1 MRASDPVTEARRVLE
16 ICNACRYCEGYCA
29 VFPAMELR
37 RAFSDAEIDYLA
49 NLCHDCRACYYACQ
63 FAPPHEFGVNVPKTF
78 SQIRAETYEDYV
90 WPRPLARLFRRNGLV
105 LSLITA
111 AVIASVL
118 ALTMGLGAPE
128 ALFMSRTGPGA
139 FYAVIPHAAMVLVG
153 AVTFGYALLALA
165 MGFAG
170 FWREVG
176 ASSRPAG
183 VRDIARALGDVLTL
197 RNLGGGGEG
206 CNDRDEAF
214 SQTRRW
220 LHHAMFYGFF
230 VCFLATCIATIDHY
244 LGWVAPYPMLSAPV
258 ILGTAGGIALL
269 AGAAGFLWVR
279 SSADP
284 APSADELRGAGT
296 GLLVL
301 LGLASL
307 TGLALLALRETGAME
322 ILLAIHLGTV
332 LALFIVLP
340 YSKFVHGIYRLAALI
355 RYAMERSISV
365 ATERE

>member
-1 MRASDPVTEARRVLE
+1 MRASDAVAEARRVLE

-37 RAFSDAEIDYLA
+37 RAFSDAEIGYLA

-63 FAPPHEFGVNVPKTF
+63 FAPPHEFGVNLPKTF
-78 SQIRAETYEDYV
+78 AQIRAETYEEYA

-105 LSLITA
+105 LALLTATA
-111 AVIASVL
+111 AAFVL
-118 ALTMGLGAPE
+118 ALTMGLQAPE
-128 ALFMSRTGPGA
+128 TLYRPHTGPGA

-153 AVTFGYALLALA
+153 AVTFFYALLALA

-170 FWREVG
+170 FWREAG
-176 ASSRPAG
+176 ATNRPAG
-183 VRDIARALGDVLTL
+183 LRDVARALSDVLAL

-230 VCFLATCIATIDHY
+230 ACFAATCIATVDHS
-244 LGWVAPYPMLSAPV
+244 LGWAAPYPLLSAPV

-269 AGAAGFLWVR
+269 AGTAGFLWVKSR
-279 SSADP
+279 ADP
-284 APSADELRGAGT
+284 APSADELRGSGT

-307 TGLALLALRETGAME
+307 TGLALLALRETGAMGM
-322 ILLAIHLGTV
+322 LLAIHLGAV
-332 LALFIVLP
+332 LALFVALP

-355 RYAMERSISV
+355 RAAMERSLSV
-365 ATERE
+365 TAERE

>member
-1 MRASDPVTEARRVLE
+1 MRAIEATDEARRVLE

-37 RAFSDAEIDYLA
+37 RAFSDVEIDYLA
-49 NLCHDCRACYYACQ
+49 NLCHDCRACYYSCQ
-63 FAPPHEFGVNVPKTF
+63 FAPPHEFGVNLPKTF
-78 SQIRAETYEDYV
+78 GQIRAETYEEYA
-90 WPRPLARLFRRNGLV
+90 WPRALAGLFRRNGLV
-105 LSLITA
+105 VSLVTAAAITA
-111 AVIASVL
+111 VL
-118 ALTMGLGAPE
+118 ALTMGLQAPDT
-128 ALFMSRTGPGA
+128 LYIPRTGPGA
-139 FYAVIPHAAMVLVG
+139 FYAVIPHWAMALIGAA
-153 AVTFGYALLALA
+153 TFGYALLALL

-170 FWREVG
+170 FWRKTW
-176 ASSRPAG
+176 ASHQPAG
-183 VRDIARALGDVLTL
+183 LRDIARALGDVLTL

-220 LHHAMFYGFF
+220 LHHAMFYGFSA
-230 VCFLATCIATIDHY
+230 CFAATCVATIDHI
-244 LGWVAPYPMLSAPV
+244 LGWVAPYPVLSAPV
-258 ILGTAGGIALL
+258 MLGTAGGIALL
-269 AGAAGFLWVR
+269 VGTAGFLWVKM
-279 SSADP
+279 SADP
-284 APSADELRGAGT
+284 APAAQELYGAGT

-301 LGLASL
+301 LGLASF
-307 TGLALLALRETGAME
+307 TGLALLALRETGAMG
-322 ILLAIHLGTV
+322 ILLAIHLGAV

>member
-1 MRASDPVTEARRVLE
+1 MRASDAVAEARRILE

-37 RAFSDAEIDYLA
+37 REFFVAEIDYLA

-78 SQIRAETYEDYV
+78 SQIRAETYEDYA
-90 WPRPLARLFRRNGLV
+90 WPRPMARLFRRNGLV

-111 AVIASVL
+111 AAIASVL

-128 ALFMSRTGPGA
+128 ALHIPHTDPGA

-153 AVTFGYALLALA
+153 TVTFFYALLALA

-170 FWREVG
+170 FWREMG

-183 VRDIARALGDVLTL
+183 MRDVARALGDVLTL

-206 CNDRDEAF
+206 CNDRDETF

-258 ILGTAGGIALL
+258 ILGTAGGVALL
-269 AGAAGFLWVR
+269 VGAAGFLWVR

-284 APSADELRGAGT
+284 ASSADELRGAGT

-307 TGLALLALRETGAME
+307 TGLALLALRETGAMG
-322 ILLAIHLGTV
+322 ILLTIHLGTV

>member
-1 MRASDPVTEARRVLE
+1 MHASDAVAEARRVLE

-37 RAFSDAEIDYLA
+37 RAFSVAEIDYLA

-63 FAPPHEFGVNVPKTF
+63 FAPPHEFGVNLPKTF
-78 SQIRAETYEDYV
+78 AQIRAETYEEYV

-105 LSLITA
+105 LSLIA
-111 AVIASVL
+111 AAATASVL
-118 ALTMGLGAPE
+118 ALTMVLQAPE
-128 ALFMSRTGPGA
+128 TLYRPHTGPGA
-139 FYAVIPHAAMVLVG
+139 FYAVIPHAAMALIG
-153 AVTFGYALLALA
+153 AATFFYAPLALA
-165 MGFAG
+165 MSFAG
-170 FWREVG
+170 FWREAG
-176 ASSRPAG
+176 ATSRPAG
-183 VRDIARALGDVLTL
+183 LRDVVRALGDVLTL

-214 SQTRRW
+214 SRTRRW

-230 VCFLATCIATIDHY
+230 ACFAATCIATIDRY
-244 LGWVAPYPMLSAPV
+244 LSWVAPYPLLSAPV
-258 ILGTAGGIALL
+258 ILGTAGGAALL
-269 AGAAGFLWVR
+269 VGAAGFLWVK

-284 APSADELRGAGT
+284 APSTDELHGAGT

-307 TGLALLALRETGAME
+307 TGLALLALRETGAMG

-340 YSKFVHGIYRLAALI
+340 YSKFVHGIYRFAALI
-355 RYAMERSISV
+355 RYAMERSMSV
-365 ATERE
+365 TTERE

>member
-1 MRASDPVTEARRVLE
+1 MRAGDAAAEARRVLE

-37 RAFSDAEIDYLA
+37 RAFSGAEIGYLA

-63 FAPPHEFGVNVPKTF
+63 FAPPHEFGVNLPKTF
-78 SQIRAETYEDYV
+78 ARIRAETYEDYA

-105 LSLITA
+105 LSLIA
-111 AVIASVL
+111 AAAMASIL
-118 ALTMGLGAPE
+118 ALTMGLQAPE
-128 ALFMSRTGPGA
+128 TLYRPHTGPGA
-139 FYAVIPHAAMVLVG
+139 FYAVIPHAAMALAG
-153 AVTFGYALLALA
+153 AATFFYALLALA

-176 ASSRPAG
+176 ASNRPAG
-183 VRDIARALGDVLTL
+183 LRDVARALGDALAL

-214 SQTRRW
+214 SQSRRW

-230 VCFLATCIATIDHY
+230 ACFAATCIATVDHA
-244 LGWVAPYPMLSAPV
+244 LGWVAPYPLLSAPV
-258 ILGTAGGIALL
+258 FLGTAGGIALFV
-269 AGAAGFLWVR
+269 GAAGFLWVKAG
-279 SSADP
+279 ADP

-307 TGLALLALRETGAME
+307 TGLALLALRETGAMGM
-322 ILLAIHLGTV
+322 LLAIHLGAV

-355 RYAMERSISV
+355 RSAMERSISV
-365 ATERE
+365 TAERE

>member
-1 MRASDPVTEARRVLE
+1 MRANEAVAEARRVLE

-49 NLCHDCRACYYACQ
+49 NLCHDCRGCYYACQ
-63 FAPPHEFGVNVPKTF
+63 FAPPHEFGINLPKTF
-78 SQIRAETYEDYV
+78 AQIRTETYEQYA
-90 WPRPLARLFRRNGLV
+90 WPSALAALFRRNGLV
-105 LSLITA
+105 VSLITA
-111 AVIASVL
+111 AAIATVL
-118 ALTMGLGAPE
+118 ALTMGLQAPE
-128 ALFMSRTGPGA
+128 ALYRPRTGPGA
-139 FYAVIPHAAMVLVG
+139 FYTVIPHATMALVG
-153 AVTFGYALLALA
+153 TATFAYALLALA
-165 MGFAG
+165 IGFVR

-176 ASSRPAG
+176 TSDQPAG
-183 VRDIARALGDVLTL
+183 VRDIVHAFGDVLTL
-197 RNLGGGGEG
+197 RNLAGGGEG

-230 VCFLATCIATIDHY
+230 ACFAATCIATVYHY
-244 LGWVAPYPMLSAPV
+244 LGWVAPYPLLSAPV
-258 ILGTAGGIALL
+258 ILGAVGGIALL
-269 AGAAGFLWVR
+269 AGTVGFLWVKL
-279 SSADP
+279 SADP
-284 APSADELRGAGT
+284 APSAQELYGAGT

-307 TGLALLALRETGAME
+307 TGLALLALRETGAMG

-332 LALFIVLP
+332 LALFIVMP
-340 YSKFVHGIYRLAALI
+340 YSKFVHGVYRLAALI
-355 RYAMERSISV
+355 RYAMERSVSV

>member
-1 MRASDPVTEARRVLE
+1 MRAPDAASEARRILE

-37 RAFSDAEIDYLA
+37 RAFSTAEIDYLA

-63 FAPPHEFGVNVPKTF
+63 FAPPHEFGVNLPQTF
-78 SQIRAETYEDYV
+78 AQIRAETYEGYA
-90 WPRPLARLFRRNGLV
+90 WPLPLARLFRRNGLV
-105 LSLITA
+105 VSLIA
-111 AVIASVL
+111 AAAIAAIL
-118 ALTMGLGAPE
+118 TLTMGLQAPE
-128 ALFMSRTGPGA
+128 TLYRPHTGSGA
-139 FYAVIPHAAMVLVG
+139 FYAVIPHAAMALVG
-153 AVTFGYALLALA
+153 AATFFYALLALA

-170 FWREVG
+170 FWREMG
-176 ASSRPAG
+176 ATSQPAG
-183 VRDIARALGDVLTL
+183 MRDIARALGDVLTL

-230 VCFLATCIATIDHY
+230 ACFAATCIATLDHA
-244 LGWVAPYPMLSAPV
+244 LGWAAPYPLLSAPV

-269 AGAAGFLWVR
+269 VGTAGFLWVK

-301 LGLASL
+301 LGLASF
-307 TGLALLALRETGAME
+307 TGLALLALRETGAMG

-340 YSKFVHGIYRLAALI
+340 YSKFVHGIYRLASLI

-365 ATERE
+365 TTERE